1 MRQCTIK
8 SPCVFEGKG
17 IHSGK
22 VVKMTVLPAPEN
34 HGIVFQR
41 TDLPGCPCVK
51 AEISNVA
58 RIKRSTSLRC
68 GKATVR
74 TTEHLLA
81 SLFCLGIDNS
91 LIQLDSEELPIMD
104 GSAAKFV
111 EEFLDAGIMEQ
122 NSEREYLTICGKIVC
137 ADPRSGSRIEI
148 EPADEESFDVTID
161 FNSRVVGIQRAIL
174 DKNVNFAEE
183 IAPCRTFCFLKEV
196 KPLLALGLIKG
207 GDLENALVID
217 ERKGYLNEVQPH
229 FENECARHKL
239 LDLAGDFCL
248 AGKHLKCKVT
258 AYKPGHKINTEA
270 VMALVKGENDG

>member
-1 MRQCTIK
+1 MKQCTIK
-8 SPCVFEGKG
+8 SPCVFKGKG

-22 VVKMTVLPAPEN
+22 AVEMTVLPALEN

-41 TDLPGCPCVK
+41 IDLPGLPCVK
-51 AEISNVA
+51 AEISNVYKV
-58 RIKRSTSLRC
+58 KRSTSLRY
-68 GKATVR
+68 GKAKVR

-81 SLFCLGIDNS
+81 ALFCLGIDNA

-104 GSAAKFV
+104 GSSAKFV
-111 EEFLDAGIMEQ
+111 EEFLNVGIMEQ
-122 NSEREYLTICGKIVC
+122 NAEREYAAVCEKIVC
-137 ADPRSGSRIEI
+137 EDPKSGSRIEI
-148 EPADEESFDVTID
+148 EPADEELFDVTID
-161 FNSRVVGIQRAIL
+161 FNSRVVGIQRANL

-183 IAPCRTFCFLKEV
+183 IAPCRTFCFFKDV
-196 KPLLALGLIKG
+196 RPLLALGLIKG

-217 ERKGYLNEVQPH
+217 EPKGYLNDTPLR

-270 VMALVKGENDG
+270 VMALVKKLNDE